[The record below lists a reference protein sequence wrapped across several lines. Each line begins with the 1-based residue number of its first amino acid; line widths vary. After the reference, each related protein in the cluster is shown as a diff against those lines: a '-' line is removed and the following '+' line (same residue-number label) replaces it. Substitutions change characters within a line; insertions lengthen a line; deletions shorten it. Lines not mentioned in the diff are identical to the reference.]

1 MNYIIQYKLIHA
13 PNSQWINYDKF
24 DNIKDA
30 EIALEN
36 FKEQFPSFDVQ
47 IYKTI

>member
-1 MNYIIQYKLIHA
+1 MNYIIQYKLIHV
-13 PNSQWINYDKF
+13 PNSKWINYDKF

-36 FKEQFPSFDVQ
+36 FQEQFPSFIAQ
-47 IYKTI
+47 IYETK